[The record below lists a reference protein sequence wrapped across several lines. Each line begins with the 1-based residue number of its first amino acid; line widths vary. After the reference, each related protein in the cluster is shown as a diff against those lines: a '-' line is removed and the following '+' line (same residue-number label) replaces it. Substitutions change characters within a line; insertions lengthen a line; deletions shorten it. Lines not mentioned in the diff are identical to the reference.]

1 MNRKIDQMIENDLSD
16 EKDEDSFQNEL
27 DMMFQDYT

>member
-1 MNRKIDQMIENDLSD
+1 MNRNIDQMIENDLSD